1 MRRLIPLLLVLL
13 ACACGVPQDEQ
24 PRALERGQAPF
35 RVFESEV
42 AAPPQGEL
50 QAELW
55 FVRGDQPVPVER
67 PLQAPGSP
75 EQVLRQLLLG
85 PTEQELAAGFSS
97 ALPTSLQ
104 LLDVTVQEGTAVV
117 TLEGLTEQV
126 QVPAYA
132 QLVATLDAR
141 PGVDGVRFRDRGG
154 DVAVPRGDGTLVG
167 GAVSRLDYG
176 VLLGLEPAES
186 PQAPA
191 PTEQDQEPAATDDT
205 GTGASTG

>member
-1 MRRLIPLLLVLL
+1 MTRLLTLLLVLL
-13 ACACGVPQDEQ
+13 VCACGVPQDAE
-24 PRALERGQAPF
+24 PRALDRGEAPF

-50 QAELW
+50 QAEVW

-75 EQVLRQLLLG
+75 EQVLQQLLRG

-97 ALPTSLQ
+97 ALPTSLD
-104 LLDVTVQEGTAVV
+104 LLDVTVSEGTAVV

-132 QLVATLDAR
+132 QLVATLDGR
-141 PGVDGVRFRDRGG
+141 PGIDGVRFRDRDG
-154 DVAVPRGDGTLVG
+154 DVSVPRGDGTLVG

-176 VLLGLEPAES
+176 TLLGLEPALARLPVPTVGE
-186 PQAPA
+186 QAPA
-191 PTEQDQEPAATDDT
+191 AADEDATAP
-205 GTGASTG
+205 GG